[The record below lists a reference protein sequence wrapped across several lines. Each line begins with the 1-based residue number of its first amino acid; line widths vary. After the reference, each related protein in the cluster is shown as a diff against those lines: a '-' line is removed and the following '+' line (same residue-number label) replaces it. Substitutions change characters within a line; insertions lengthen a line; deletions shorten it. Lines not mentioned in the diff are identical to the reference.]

1 MEPVMEVLEK
11 IGYQAENLPTG
22 CCGMAGSFGYENEHF
37 EISQQIG
44 EMVLFPRLRST
55 PEETEICAHGFSCRH
70 QIADGVDRTAHHTA
84 VLVRNAMKPG

>member
-22 CCGMAGSFGYENEHF
+22 CCGMAGSFGYENEQF

-55 PEETEICAHGFSCRH
+55 PGKRPKYVLTGFHAGIRLPMVL
-70 QIADGVDRTAHHTA
+70 IVPHTI
-84 VLVRNAMKPG
+84 LPCWSEMR